1 VGQTG
6 RVTTTPA
13 TAAAAVSTAPGRRPR
28 RWLRWS
34 ARVVALVLALA
45 TLWVGSVSFRIW
57 WTARQDSRPASDA
70 IVVLG
75 ASQFNGVP
83 SPALQARLEHAR
95 TLYEQGVAPLIVT
108 TGYKQPGDVYT
119 EASAGRTY
127 LIEHGVPASAVL
139 ALPVGADTLQSLR
152 AVESELASRHL
163 DSVVIVTDPWHSF
176 RSAVMARDLGL
187 QVATSPTRSGPVVST
202 RAIELRYIVRE
213 TGAYLYYRL
222 TGSSPDSGVTTF

>member
-6 RVTTTPA
+6 WVTTTPA
-13 TAAAAVSTAPGRRPR
+13 TAAATVPTAAGRRPR
-28 RWLRWS
+28 RWLRW
-34 ARVVALVLALA
+34 AVRAVALALALA

-57 WTARQDSRPASDA
+57 WTARQDARPVSDA

-75 ASQFNGVP
+75 ASQYNGVP
-83 SPALQARLEHAR
+83 SPALQARLDHAR
-95 TLYEQGVAPLIVT
+95 TLYEQGVAPLILT

-139 ALPVGADTLQSLR
+139 ALPVGGDTLESLR
-152 AVESELASRHL
+152 AVRAELGGRHL
-163 DSVVIVTDPWHSF
+163 NSVVIVPDPWHSF

-187 QVATSPTRSGPVVST
+187 EVATSPTRSGPVVST
-202 RAIELRYIVRE
+202 RGIELRYIIRE
-213 TGAYLYYRL
+213 TGAYVYYRL
-222 TGSSPDSGVTTF
+222 TGTSPDSGITTF